1 MQRSG
6 PQAQLNAAAG
16 RETERQKRPEYKSC
30 FFSAFSSTATQSLN
44 RMMLQHSGPSLADI
58 SCSALVP
65 CLSPPGTL
73 TLDDFTNFTP
83 IVKDELRLAIQTKRL
98 SNGLSVDMSS
108 DGASSS
114 SDRASEHHAS
124 GSGLKRELTPQEH
137 DRRKRRRE
145 RNKIAAA
152 KCRNKKKEKTET
164 LQQESEK
171 LETVNADLKAQ
182 IEELKQQKQQL
193 VYMLNLHRPT
203 CIVRAQ
209 NGQTPEDERNLFIQH
224 IKESTLQLHNLTS
237 SSSTTSSL
245 SSSTSVSTLSPL
257 DGLLSLDHVQCHGH
271 L

>member
-1 MQRSG
+1 
-6 PQAQLNAAAG
+6 
-16 RETERQKRPEYKSC
+16 
-30 FFSAFSSTATQSLN
+30 
-44 RMMLQHSGPSLADI
+44 MMLQHTGPSLADI

-83 IVKDELRLAIQTKRL
+83 IVKEELRLSIQSKRL
-98 SNGLSVDMSS
+98 SSGLSADVSS

-114 SDRASEHHAS
+114 SDLFSERTHS
-124 GSGLKRELTPQEH
+124 GGKREATPEEH
-137 DRRKRRRE
+137 ERRKRRRE

-152 KCRNKKKEKTET
+152 KCRNKKKEKTES
-164 LQQESEK
+164 LAKESEK
-171 LETVNADLKAQ
+171 LETVNAELKAQ

-224 IKESTLQLHNLTS
+224 IKESALQLQNLTS
-237 SSSTTSSL
+237 GIVTSTTTTSSSASMSTSTTSL
-245 SSSTSVSTLSPL
+245 DVS
-257 DGLLSLDHVQCHGH
+257 GLLTLDHMQCSGH

>member
-1 MQRSG
+1 MENHG
-6 PQAQLNAAAG
+6 GVKAG
-16 RETERQKRPEYKSC
+16 RWDGEDGEEGQ
-30 FFSAFSSTATQSLN
+30 
-44 RMMLQHSGPSLADI
+44 MMLQHSGPSLADI

-83 IVKDELRLAIQTKRL
+83 IVKEELRLAIQTKRL
-98 SNGLSVDMSS
+98 SNGLSADVSS

-114 SDRASEHHAS
+114 SDRASKPSGH
-124 GSGLKRELTPQEH
+124 GSGVRREMTPEEH

-152 KCRNKKKEKTET
+152 KCRNKKKEKTEC
-164 LQQESEK
+164 LQKESEK
-171 LETVNADLKAQ
+171 LESVNAELKAQ

-237 SSSTTSSL
+237 TATTTSSTTAT
-245 SSSTSVSTLSPL
+245 ST
-257 DGLLSLDHVQCHGH
+257 GLLTLDHIQCPSH

>member
-1 MQRSG
+1 
-6 PQAQLNAAAG
+6 
-16 RETERQKRPEYKSC
+16 
-30 FFSAFSSTATQSLN
+30 
-44 RMMLQHSGPSLADI
+44 MMLQHSGPSLADI

-65 CLSPPGTL
+65 CLSPPGSL

-83 IVKDELRLAIQTKRL
+83 IVKEELRLAIQTKRL
-98 SNGLSVDMSS
+98 SNGQSADMSS

-114 SDRASEHHAS
+114 SDRAYDRPAL
-124 GSGLKRELTPQEH
+124 GSGVKRELTTEEH

-152 KCRNKKKEKTET
+152 KCRNKKKEKTES
-164 LQQESEK
+164 LQKESEK
-171 LETVNADLKAQ
+171 LEMVNADLKAQ

-209 NGQTPEDERNLFIQH
+209 NGETPEDERNLFIQH
-224 IKESTLQLHNLTS
+224 IKESTLQLHSITAAISAS
-237 SSSTTSSL
+237 SAAASATIAPSNA
-245 SSSTSVSTLSPL
+245 
-257 DGLLSLDHVQCHGH
+257 GLLTLEHVHCPGH

>member
-1 MQRSG
+1 
-6 PQAQLNAAAG
+6 
-16 RETERQKRPEYKSC
+16 
-30 FFSAFSSTATQSLN
+30 
-44 RMMLQHSGPSLADI
+44 MMLQHSGPSLADI

-83 IVKDELRLAIQTKRL
+83 IVKEELRLAIQTKRL
-98 SNGLSVDMSS
+98 SNG
-108 DGASSS
+108 SS
-114 SDRASEHHAS
+114 SDRASKRPVTPEEH
-124 GSGLKRELTPQEH
+124 E
-137 DRRKRRRE
+137 RRKRRRE

-152 KCRNKKKEKTET
+152 KCRNKKKEKTEC
-164 LQQESEK
+164 LQKESEK
-171 LETVNADLKAQ
+171 LESVNADLKAQ

-237 SSSTTSSL
+237 P
-245 SSSTSVSTLSPL
+245 SSTSTSTVAPL
-257 DGLLSLDHVQCHGH
+257 DAGLLTLDHIQCPSH

>member
-1 MQRSG
+1 
-6 PQAQLNAAAG
+6 
-16 RETERQKRPEYKSC
+16 
-30 FFSAFSSTATQSLN
+30 
-44 RMMLQHSGPSLADI
+44 MMLQHSGPSLADI

-65 CLSPPGTL
+65 CLSPPGSL

-83 IVKDELRLAIQTKRL
+83 LVKEELRLAIQTKRL
-98 SNGLSVDMSS
+98 SNGLSADISS

-114 SDRASEHHAS
+114 SDRLTHEEH
-124 GSGLKRELTPQEH
+124 E
-137 DRRKRRRE
+137 RRKRRRE

-152 KCRNKKKEKTET
+152 KCRTKKKEKTES
-164 LQQESEK
+164 LQKESEK
-171 LETVNADLKAQ
+171 LESVNSELKAQ

-237 SSSTTSSL
+237 TSSTI
-245 SSSTSVSTLSPL
+245 STSTVAPL
-257 DGLLSLDHVQCHGH
+257 DGGLLTLDHVQCPSH